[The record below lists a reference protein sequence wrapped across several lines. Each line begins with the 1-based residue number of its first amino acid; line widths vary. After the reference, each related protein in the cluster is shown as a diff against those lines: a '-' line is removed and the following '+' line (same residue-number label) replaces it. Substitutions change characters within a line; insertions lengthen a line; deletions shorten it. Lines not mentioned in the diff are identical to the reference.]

1 MKLLP
6 TDKKKA
12 AIGGSV
18 VLVLAIVAAYLNWP
32 SSGPSKPDAATQAA
46 IERSK
51 QIQANMDSKQP
62 PPPADLPVEARPPR
76 KAVKVTK

>member
-6 TDKKKA
+6 DDRKKA
-12 AIGGSV
+12 AIGGGI
-18 VLVLAIVAAYLNWP
+18 VLVLAIVAAYLYWP
-32 SSGPSKPDAATQAA
+32 SSGPSRPDAATQAA

-51 QIQANMDSKQP
+51 QIQANMESKQP
-62 PPPADLPVEARPPR
+62 PPPDLPVEARPPR